1 MFQCVTKAFSFLRQ
15 VVIRQIGLPMGV
27 KMTETISQKTKAPI
41 IISVLLIGGLA
52 MAPLSIYAESDDD
65 NDDNDDNPLQ
75 FSDLGDT
82 SPVQEENVQGRTIT
96 GSAER

>member
-41 IISVLLIGGLA
+41 IISVLLIGGFGDGA
-52 MAPLSIYAESDDD
+52 AEY
-65 NDDNDDNPLQ
+65 LC
-75 FSDLGDT
+75 
-82 SPVQEENVQGRTIT
+82 RI
-96 GSAER
+96 R